1 MTCEY
6 FILTIKENRQ
16 TEIWKET
23 DLIELRFFF
32 IDILAF
38 RRQIMPGG
46 GDFVSFSRPRGRSF
60 ALKSCPR
67 GRGFDR
73 KN

>member
-1 MTCEY
+1 MKETC
-6 FILTIKENRQ
+6 Q

-23 DLIELRFFF
+23 ALIELRFFF

-38 RRQIMPGG
+38 EQANYALGWG
-46 GDFVSFSRPRGRSF
+46 FCFVFLTRGRSF
-60 ALKSCPR
+60 ALKSCPW
-67 GRGFDR
+67 GGDFEG